1 MVFFKKVFNILLI
14 PIPDGFWGGFVLSG
28 NGTKQENCVT
38 GIDIKEITR
47 MFAQQN
53 ECKRIFNHFLFNILL
68 RQKE

>member
-1 MVFFKKVFNILLI
+1 MAFFKKVFNISLI
-14 PIPDGFWGGFVLSG
+14 PIPSEFWCSFLLPG